1 VIKPDGVKRKLVG
14 EIIKR
19 VEKDGFK
26 IIGMNYTRLSR
37 NQAARFYAIH
47 KSKDFFLPL
56 IDFIIEG
63 PVLALLLVRK
73 NGQKRLREL
82 VGATDPK
89 KAKKGTIRGDFGT
102 STRRNVVHA
111 ANLQENPQREIKFFF

>member
-14 EIIKR
+14 EIIRR
-19 VEKDGFK
+19 VENDGFK
-26 IIGMNYTRLSR
+26 IVDMNFTRL
-37 NQAARFYAIH
+37 ARQQVAKFYNIH
-47 KSKDFFLPL
+47 KGKDFFKPL
-56 IDFIIEG
+56 VDFIIEG
-63 PVLALLLVRK
+63 PVLALLLRRK

-111 ANLQENPQREIKFFF
+111 ANPQENPQREIEFFF

>member
-1 VIKPDGVKRKLVG
+1 MIKPDGVKRKLVG

-19 VEKDGFK
+19 VEKDGFN
-26 IIGMNYTRLSR
+26 IVAVNFTRLNR
-37 NQAARFYAIH
+37 QRAADFYQIH
-47 KSKDFFLPL
+47 KEKDFFKPL
-56 IDFIIEG
+56 VEFIIEG
-63 PVLALLLVRK
+63 PVLALLLRRT

-111 ANLQENPQREIKFFF
+111 ANPQENPQREIKFFF

>member
-1 VIKPDGVKRKLVG
+1 MIKPDGVKRKLVG

-19 VEKDGFK
+19 VENDGFK
-26 IIGMNYTRLSR
+26 IVNMNFTRL
-37 NQAARFYAIH
+37 NHQQAAKFYRIH
-47 KSKDFFLPL
+47 KGKDFFKPL
-56 IDFIIEG
+56 VEFIIEG
-63 PVLALLLVRK
+63 PVLALLLMRK

-89 KAKKGTIRGDFGT
+89 KARKGTIRGDFGT

-111 ANLQENPQREIKFFF
+111 ANPQENPQREIEFFF

>member
-1 VIKPDGVKRKLVG
+1 MIKPDGVKRKLVG

-19 VEKDGFK
+19 VENDGFK
-26 IIGMNYTRLSR
+26 IVNMNFTRL
-37 NQAARFYAIH
+37 NHQQAAKFYRIH
-47 KSKDFFLPL
+47 KGKDFFKLL
-56 IDFIIEG
+56 VEFIIEG
-63 PVLALLLVRK
+63 PVLALLLMRK

-89 KAKKGTIRGDFGT
+89 KAGKGTIRGDFGT

-111 ANLQENPQREIKFFF
+111 ANPQENPQREIKFFF